1 MVFRVVVLV
10 TTAIFWHKCHLER
23 APTPPPAKYRYLSYF
38 FGIPIGLTICVSAK
52 ASSLIPPKISGFA
65 LTPNSWEYRRDMSQR
80 LGDLL
85 VKEKVITAEQL
96 EQATKLQK
104 ESHTRLASAL
114 VKLGFLSDEDVTNF
128 LSRQYG
134 VPAIN
139 LSYFE
144 IDPAVV
150 KLIPYETAK
159 RYQILPLSR
168 VGASLTI
175 AMVDPTNVFAMDDI
189 KFMTGFNIEPVVAS
203 ESSIIEGIDKAYG
216 TSKEEELEQVMQSI
230 NDSGEGADIEVQAEE
245 QELELKELEKAADE
259 APIVKLV
266 NLVLTDAVKRGA
278 SDIHME
284 PYEKEFRVR
293 FRIDGVLQLIMNPP
307 LKLKDAITS
316 RLKIMAKLDISE
328 KRLPQDGRIM
338 LKMQIGGKKKQLD
351 FRVSTLPTLWGEKI
365 VLRLLDKENL
375 RLDMTKLGF
384 EAESLV
390 KFEKAILKPY
400 GMVLVTGPTGS
411 GKTNTLYSAIS
422 RLNQPDTNIMTAE
435 DPVEFQL
442 GGVNQVQMKEQIGL
456 NFAAALRAFLRQD
469 PNIILVGEIR
479 DFETAE
485 IAIKAALTGH
495 LVLSTLHTNGAPETI
510 TRLMNMGIEP
520 FLVATSVHLICAQR
534 LIRRICKDCAEPV
547 EMPPQALIDE
557 GYTPEEAKTVQIM
570 KGKGCATCNKTG
582 YKGRTGLYEVMEVD
596 DEIRE
601 LVLVGASAL
610 ELKKKAIERGM
621 ITLRRSGLIKV
632 AQGWTTLEEVA
643 RETIH

>member
-1 MVFRVVVLV
+1 
-10 TTAIFWHKCHLER
+10 
-23 APTPPPAKYRYLSYF
+23 
-38 FGIPIGLTICVSAK
+38 
-52 ASSLIPPKISGFA
+52 
-65 LTPNSWEYRRDMSQR
+65 MSQR

-85 VKEKVITAEQL
+85 VREKIINPQQL
-96 EQATKLQK
+96 EQALKEQK
-104 ESHTRLASAL
+104 RGGGRLGSVL
-114 VKLGFLSDEDVTNF
+114 VKLGFLSDEEVTNF

-139 LSYFE
+139 LQYFE
-144 IDPAVV
+144 IDSSVT
-150 KLIPYETAK
+150 KLIPEETARK
-159 RYQILPLSR
+159 HHILPLSR

-203 ESSIIEGIDKAYG
+203 ETSIMEGIDKAYAQSSEPESNLDDIMASMG
-216 TSKEEELEQVMQSI
+216 EEADVELQSEEEEKALS
-230 NDSGEGADIEVQAEE
+230 
-245 QELELKELEKAADE
+245 ELEASAEE

-266 NLVLTDAVKRGA
+266 NLILTDAVKRGA
-278 SDIHME
+278 SDIHIE
-284 PYEKEFRVR
+284 PYEKDYRVR
-293 FRIDGVLQLIMNPP
+293 FRIDGVLQNIMQPP

-316 RLKIMAKLDISE
+316 RIKIMAKLDISE

-338 LKMQIGGKKKQLD
+338 LKMQFGGRAKQLD
-351 FRVSTLPTLWGEKI
+351 FRMNCLPTLWGEKI

-384 EAESLV
+384 EPESLA
-390 KFEKAILKPY
+390 KFQHAVAKPY

-422 RLNQPDTNIMTAE
+422 LLNKPDTNIMTAE

-442 GGVNQVQMKEQIGL
+442 GGVNQVQMKESIGL

-469 PNIILVGEIR
+469 PNTILVGEIR

-510 TRLMNMGIEP
+510 SRLMNMGIEP
-520 FLVATSVHLICAQR
+520 FLVATAVHLICAQR
-534 LIRRICKDCAEPV
+534 LVRRICKDCSEDHPV
-547 EMPPQALIDE
+547 PEKGLLDA
-557 GYTPEEAKTVQIM
+557 GFTPEEAKKAVPK
-570 KGKGCATCNKTG
+570 KGRGCGTCNSSG
-582 YKGRTGLYEVMEVD
+582 YKGRAGLYEVMEVD
-596 DEIRE
+596 EEIRE
-601 LVLVGASAL
+601 LILVGASAT

-621 ITLRRSGLIKV
+621 ITLRRSGLRKV
-632 AQGWTTLEEVA
+632 MDGVTTMEEVA
-643 RETIH
+643 RETVVS

>member
-1 MVFRVVVLV
+1 
-10 TTAIFWHKCHLER
+10 
-23 APTPPPAKYRYLSYF
+23 
-38 FGIPIGLTICVSAK
+38 
-52 ASSLIPPKISGFA
+52 
-65 LTPNSWEYRRDMSQR
+65 MSQR

-85 VKEKVITAEQL
+85 VKERIITPEQL
-96 EQATKLQK
+96 DKALRAQR
-104 ESHTRLASAL
+104 ESGPNARLGSTL
-114 VKLGFLSDEDVTNF
+114 VQLGFVSDEEVTNF

-139 LSYFE
+139 LQYFE
-144 IDPAVV
+144 IDSSVV
-150 KLIPYETAK
+150 KLIPEETAK

-175 AMVDPTNVFAMDDI
+175 AMVDPTNVYAMDDI

-203 ESSIIEGIDKAYG
+203 ESAIQEAIEKAYG
-216 TSKEEELEQVMQSI
+216 SSGNEENVDELLASMGDEADVELQS
-230 NDSGEGADIEVQAEE
+230 E
-245 QELELKELEKAADE
+245 QEEMDLSELEKSADE

-266 NLVLTDAVKRGA
+266 NIILTDAVKKGA
-278 SDIHME
+278 SDIHIE
-284 PYEKEFRVR
+284 PYEKEYRVR
-293 FRIDGVLQLIMNPP
+293 FRIDGVLQNIMSPP
-307 LKLKDAITS
+307 MKLKDAITS

-338 LKMQIGGKKKQLD
+338 LKMQVGGRRKQLD
-351 FRVSTLPTLWGEKI
+351 FRVNCLPTLWGEKV

-384 EAESLV
+384 EPESLE
-390 KFEKAILKPY
+390 KFQRAVLKPY

-411 GKTNTLYSAIS
+411 GKTNTLYSS
-422 RLNQPDTNIMTAE
+422 VSLLNKPDTNIMTAE

-442 GGVNQVQMKEQIGL
+442 NGVNQVQMKESIGL

-469 PNIILVGEIR
+469 PNVILVGEIR

-510 TRLMNMGIEP
+510 SRLMNMGIEP
-520 FLVATSVHLICAQR
+520 FLVATAVHLICAQR
-534 LIRRICKDCAEPV
+534 LVRRICSECREEVPL
-547 EMPPQALIDE
+547 PPQAKIE
-557 GYTPEEAKTVQIM
+557 AGFTPEEAKTAKIF
-570 KGKGCATCNKTG
+570 KGRGCSLCNGTG
-582 YKGRTGLYEVMEVD
+582 YKGRAGLYEVMEVD

-601 LVLVGASAL
+601 LILIGASAV

-632 AQGWTTLEEVA
+632 KDGVTTLEEVA

>member
-1 MVFRVVVLV
+1 
-10 TTAIFWHKCHLER
+10 
-23 APTPPPAKYRYLSYF
+23 
-38 FGIPIGLTICVSAK
+38 
-52 ASSLIPPKISGFA
+52 
-65 LTPNSWEYRRDMSQR
+65 MSQR

-96 EQATKLQK
+96 AQATKVQK
-104 ESHTRLASAL
+104 ETSCRLGSAL

-150 KLIPYETAK
+150 KLIPFETAK

-203 ESSIIEGIDKAYG
+203 ESSIQEGIEKAYG
-216 TSKEEELEQVMQSI
+216 TTKEAEENLEQVMQSI
-230 NDSGEGADIEVQAEE
+230 NEINDADVELQSE
-245 QELELKELEKAADE
+245 QQEMALSELERAADE

-293 FRIDGVLQLIMNPP
+293 FRIDGILQSIMSPP
-307 LKLKDAITS
+307 LKLKDAIIS
-316 RLKIMAKLDISE
+316 RVKIMSKLDISE

-338 LKMQIGGKKKQLD
+338 LKMAIGGKKKQLD

-384 EAESLV
+384 EPESLV

-411 GKTNTLYSAIS
+411 GKTNTLYSSIA

-534 LIRRICKDCAEPV
+534 LVRRICRECIEIVDVPHQTLLE
-547 EMPPQALIDE
+547 E
-557 GYTPEEAKTVQIM
+557 GYTPEEAKTVKIQ
-570 KGKGCATCNKTG
+570 KGRGCAACNNTG
-582 YKGRTGLYEVMEVD
+582 YKGRAGLYEVMEVD

-601 LVLVGASAL
+601 LVLVGASAV

-632 AQGWTTLEEVA
+632 AAGMTTLEEVA